1 MDEDTT
7 EVRIRIG
14 VNELGQIGLS
24 TLVDPQPL
32 VGLEGLLVELGH
44 KAEAGAFIEEIK
56 FLVVFIGRSFV

>member
-1 MDEDTT
+1 MDKDTT
-7 EVRIRIG
+7 EVSICIG

-44 KAEAGAFIEEIK
+44 EAEAGAFIEEIK
-56 FLVVFIGRSFV
+56 FLVVFIGRGFV